1 MIKMQQTMRWYGPHD
16 AITLADIRQCGA
28 LGIVTA
34 LHQIPVGEVWEV
46 KDIKERQQMIRDEGM
61 EWTVIESLPVHE
73 DIKRGGGDYQ
83 KYIANYK
90 KSLENIAECG
100 LKVVAYNFMPILD
113 WVRTDHAHQNIDG
126 TKALLFDERAFIFFD
141 VFLLQRPGAE
151 QDYSQEK
158 LNGAIAYGNTLD
170 DTERQRLYNNVLL
183 GLPGSDESF
192 TKDKVLELLEDYKGI
207 NDEDLRKNLIHFLSE
222 VAPVA
227 EKLGVQLAIHPD
239 DPPFS
244 VLGLPRVV
252 STENDLKEI
261 LAGVPI
267 NANGL
272 CFCTG
277 SLGANPNNDLLRIIE
292 ENGDRIHFLHLRN
305 VKREEGK
312 RFRESE
318 HLNGDN
324 PMEAIV
330 EKLLMLMQK
339 NNKELPMR
347 PDHGFLHSFEKVE
360 KYPGYSL
367 IGRLKGLAEIRG
379 LELGLSY
386 KLQQAQIEK

>member
-1 MIKMQQTMRWYGPHD
+1 MQQTMRWYGPHD
-16 AITLADIRQCGA
+16 AITLADIRQCGVT
-28 LGIVTA
+28 GIVTA

-46 KDIKERQQMIRDEGM
+46 EDIKERQQIIRDEGL

-73 DIKRGGGDYQ
+73 DIKRKGGDYQ

-90 KSLENIAECG
+90 KSLENIAQCG

-113 WVRTDHAHQNIDG
+113 WVRTDHAYQNIDG
-126 TKALLFDERAFIFFD
+126 TKALLFDERAFIYFD

-151 QDYSQEK
+151 SDYSKEK
-158 LNGAIAYGNTLD
+158 LDEARAYGNTLGEVD
-170 DTERQRLYNNVLL
+170 RQKLYKNVLL

-192 TKDKVLELLEDYKGI
+192 TKEKVLELLGDYKGI
-207 NDEDLRKNLIHFLSE
+207 NDDDLRKNLIHFLSE

-227 EKLGVQLAIHPD
+227 EKLGIQLAIHPD

-252 STENDLKEI
+252 STEDDLDSIFK
-261 LAGVPI
+261 AVPT

-272 CFCTG
+272 CYCTG
-277 SLGANPNNDLLRIIE
+277 SLGANPNNNLLRIIE
-292 ENGDRIHFLHLRN
+292 QHGDRIHFLHLRN

-330 EKLLMLMQK
+330 EQLLLLMQRNKK
-339 NNKELPMR
+339 NLPMR
-347 PDHGFLHSFEKVE
+347 PDHGFLHSFEREE

-379 LELGLSY
+379 LEQGIAY
-386 KLQQAQIEK
+386 KLNK

>member
-16 AITLADIRQCGA
+16 VIKLADIRQCGVS
-28 LGIVTA
+28 GIVTA

-46 KDIKERQQMIRDEGM
+46 EDIKERQQIIRDEGM

-73 DIKRGGGDYQ
+73 DIKRKGGDYQ

-90 KSLENIAECG
+90 KSLENLAQSG

-113 WVRTDHAHQNIDG
+113 WVRTDHAYQNIDG
-126 TKALLFDERAFIFFD
+126 TKALLFDERAFIYFD
-141 VFLLQRPGAE
+141 VYLLQRPGAE
-151 QDYSQEK
+151 SDYKKEK
-158 LNGAIAYGNTLD
+158 LDEAKAYGNTLD
-170 DTERQRLYNNVLL
+170 EADRQKLYKNVLL

-192 TKDKVLELLEDYKGI
+192 TKEKVLELLQDYKGI
-207 NDEDLRKNLIHFLSE
+207 NDDDLRKNLIYFLSE
-222 VAPVA
+222 VAPEA
-227 EKLGVQLAIHPD
+227 EELGIKLAIHPD

-252 STENDLKEI
+252 STENDIDEI
-261 LAGVPI
+261 FKAVPT

-272 CFCTG
+272 CYCTG
-277 SLGANPNNDLLRIIE
+277 SLGANPNNNLLRIIE
-292 ENGDRIHFLHLRN
+292 QHGDRIHFLHLRN

-318 HLNGDN
+318 HLKGDN
-324 PMEAIV
+324 PMETIV
-330 EKLLMLMQK
+330 EQLLLLMHK
-339 NNKELPMR
+339 NKKNLPMR
-347 PDHGFLHSFEKVE
+347 PDHGFLHSFEGAE

-379 LELGLSY
+379 LEQGVAY
-386 KLQQAQIEK
+386 KLQQK

>member
-1 MIKMQQTMRWYGPHD
+1 MIKMQKTMRWYGPHD
-16 AITLADIRQCGA
+16 GVKLEDIRQCGVT
-28 LGIVTA
+28 GIVTA
-34 LHQIPVGEVWEV
+34 LHQIPVGNVWEV
-46 KDIKERQQMIRDEGM
+46 KDIQERQEVIRKAGM

-73 DIKRGGGDYQ
+73 DIKRRGGDYQ
-83 KYIANYK
+83 KFIANYK
-90 KSLENIAECG
+90 KSLEHIAQCG
-100 LKVVAYNFMPILD
+100 IKVVAYNFMPILD
-113 WVRTDHAHQNIDG
+113 WVRTDQAYENIDG
-126 TKALLFDERAFIFFD
+126 TKALLFDERAFIYFD

-151 QDYSQEK
+151 KDYAQDR
-158 LNGAIAYGNTLD
+158 LNAAIAYGNTL
-170 DTERQRLYNNVLL
+170 EEAEKEKLYRNVLL

-192 TKDKVLELLEDYKGI
+192 TKEKVLELLDDYKGI
-207 NDEDLRKNLIHFLSE
+207 SDDELRKNLIHFLSE

-227 EKLGVQLAIHPD
+227 DKLGVQLAIHPD

-252 STENDLKEI
+252 STENDIKEI
-261 LAGVPI
+261 LSGVPI

-272 CFCTG
+272 CYCTG
-277 SLGANPNNDLLRIIE
+277 SLGANPNNNLVRIIE
-292 ENGDRIHFLHLRN
+292 EHGNRIHFLHLRN

-330 EKLLMLMQK
+330 EKLLVLMQK
-339 NNKELPMR
+339 NNTSLPVR
-347 PDHGFLHSFEKVE
+347 PDHGFLHSFEGVE

-379 LELGLSY
+379 LELGIAY
-386 KLQQAQIEK
+386 KLQQTQT